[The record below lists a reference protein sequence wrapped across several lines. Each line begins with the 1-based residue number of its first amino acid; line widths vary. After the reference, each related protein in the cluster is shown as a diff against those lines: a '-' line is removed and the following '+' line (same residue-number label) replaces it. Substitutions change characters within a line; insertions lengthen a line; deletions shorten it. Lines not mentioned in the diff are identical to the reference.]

1 MGLLLTIALVW
12 GVLEATIFFIIPDVI
27 VTYIGL
33 KGYKAATYAAI
44 ASLFGA
50 LLGGV
55 IMYVLGIYQ
64 FEVIAG
70 FVEKVPAINETMME
84 EVKGSLQNEG
94 LIAMILGPT
103 KGIPYKIYAIYANQ
117 LGIGFISFILAS
129 IPARFI
135 RFYLTGL
142 LAAFFSVTVLP
153 KLAKKA
159 KVFIWLIVWII
170 VYVIYFSVH
179 PF

>member
-1 MGLLLTIALVW
+1 PTLFVYPPIYSFPTHALP
-12 GVLEATIFFIIPDVI
+12 IF
-27 VTYIGL
+27 
-33 KGYKAATYAAI
+33 
-44 ASLFGA
+44 
-50 LLGGV
+50 

-64 FEVIAG
+64 FEGIAG
-70 FVEKVPAINETMME
+70 FVEKVPAINESMME

-135 RFYLTGL
+135 RFYVTGL
-142 LAAFFSVTVLP
+142 LAA
-153 KLAKKA
+153 
-159 KVFIWLIVWII
+159 
-170 VYVIYFSVH
+170 
-179 PF
+179 